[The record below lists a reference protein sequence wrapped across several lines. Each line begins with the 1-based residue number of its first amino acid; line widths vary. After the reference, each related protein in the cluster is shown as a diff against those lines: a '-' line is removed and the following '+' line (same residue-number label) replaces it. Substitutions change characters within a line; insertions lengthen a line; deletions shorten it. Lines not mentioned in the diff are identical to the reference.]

1 MSSDCGDVNRS
12 DLVADRSAMPQQLG
26 DESNASLSVT
36 PVTEESFG
44 FAEIFES
51 DDCSPEVENKEES
64 MGTLTFPLACGKNL
78 TSHACGVVAG
88 SPAQLKV
95 ASNAK

>member
-1 MSSDCGDVNRS
+1 
-12 DLVADRSAMPQQLG
+12 MPQQLG

-51 DDCSPEVENKEES
+51 DACPLKVANKEEY
-64 MGTLTFPLACGKNL
+64 MGSLTFTLAYDKDL
-78 TSHACGVVAG
+78 TSHACGVVAAA
-88 SPAQLKV
+88 PAQLKV
-95 ASNAK
+95 HVASNAK